1 MRRVLVTGGAGF
13 AGHHLVEHLLL
24 TTDWDLVVL
33 DGLTYAGRPDR
44 LTDCAGYDP
53 GRVTLLWHDLRAPVH
68 GWLDDRIGHVD
79 AVLHLAAESHVD
91 RSIRDPVPFISNNV
105 AVTLNLLEWARW
117 REGITH
123 FVQVSTDEVYGPAPE
138 KRPGVMFDARH
149 AFGHA
154 EWAPIMP
161 SNPYSASKACQE
173 AIAFSYWRTYGL
185 PVVVVNI
192 MNMFGERQDPEK
204 FVPLATRAVLAGDE
218 VPLHGRPLP
227 KGAWEASSRCWL
239 HARNFADALRW
250 VLAGTMPAVFPDAAR
265 PDRWHVAGEEFS
277 VLGIAN
283 MIAGAAG
290 KPLRSRWVDYH
301 SSRPGHDHRYALD
314 ASKIAAA
321 GWKPPVPLAESL
333 ERTVHWFQ
341 AHPQWLGKTTMLI

>member
-1 MRRVLVTGGAGF
+1 MRVLVTGGAGF
-13 AGHHLVEHLLL
+13 AGHHLCEHLLL

-44 LTDCAGYDP
+44 LTDCQGYDP
-53 GRVTLLWHDLRAPVH
+53 DRVTLLWHDLRAPVH
-68 GWLDDRIGHVD
+68 GWLDERIGPVD

-91 RSIRDPVPFISNNV
+91 RSIAAPAPFVRNNV
-105 AVTLNLLEWARW
+105 DVTLNLLEWARA
-117 REGITH
+117 RTAITH

-138 KRPGVMFDARH
+138 GIA
-149 AFGHA
+149 HA
-154 EWAPIMP
+154 EWAPILP

-192 MNMFGERQDPEK
+192 MNMCGERQSPEK
-204 FVPLATRAVLAGDE
+204 FVPLAIRAVLAGDE
-218 VPLHGRPLP
+218 VPLHGRQYPAP
-227 KGAWEASSRCWL
+227 GWPVPRWEPSSRCWL

-250 VLAGTMPAVFPDAAR
+250 VLTETTPVAFGTADR
-265 PDRWHVAGEEFS
+265 PDRWHVAGEEHD
-277 VLGIAN
+277 VLDVAERIAE
-283 MIAGAAG
+283 AAG
-290 KPLRSRWVDYH
+290 KPLRCRWVDYH

-321 GWKPPVPLAESL
+321 GWKAPVPFAESL
-333 ERTVHWFQ
+333 ERTVHWF
-341 AHPQWLGKTTMLI
+341 ARNPQWLGSA